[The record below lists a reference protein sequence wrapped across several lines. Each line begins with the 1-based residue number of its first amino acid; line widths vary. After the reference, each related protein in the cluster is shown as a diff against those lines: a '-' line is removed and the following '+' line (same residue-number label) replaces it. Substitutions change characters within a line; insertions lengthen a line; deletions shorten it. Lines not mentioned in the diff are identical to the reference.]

1 MPAVPDTDS
10 SELPPGFPR
19 SDYFRTFLR
28 KPVHEVDK
36 AVLTKRAQSERSEK
50 AKLAWQIARQ
60 QSYPVG
66 DRRDNVQF
74 GVEVEC
80 FFPQEAFTQLGLVLG
95 NYHNGALCPATVD
108 PQRLG
113 WKCESDGSLGNSRP
127 PASAG
132 TFVGCEF
139 VSPPLR
145 GIEGFE
151 EIFRFVKLLQDKG
164 AVITR
169 SCGLHVN
176 VGLEGVTAGQTV
188 HHERCRNFVRR
199 FMHFFS
205 MHENGMMQIGG
216 RRSRVNNYYCASMKQ
231 FTAAYSFASRET
243 VQKFLGLI
251 NYYGRYRTINLANL
265 NSRTPRFEFRIFAGT
280 VNPLKAIGY
289 VAVALGLVHKAAE
302 SAIACEKK
310 NGNFDLPFVVDD
322 SKAALRLH
330 VALWTRHKDR
340 KYGFPTGVWEKW
352 GKKILKNQRWNAR
365 AFRVGTRRNANPD
378 NQE

>member
-1 MPAVPDTDS
+1 MTTVDENNE
-10 SELPPGFPR
+10 ELDDPR
-19 SDYFRTFLR
+19 LLVNVFADD
-28 KPVHEVDK
+28 E
-36 AVLTKRAQSERSEK
+36 EK
-50 AKLAWQIARQ
+50 AERDNKRSARSALTKLAWNKAKQET
-60 QSYPVG
+60 YPVS
-66 DRRDNVQF
+66 DRIDHVQF
-74 GVEVEC
+74 GIEVEC

-113 WKCESDGSLGNSRP
+113 WKCESDGSLGNRRP

-231 FTAAYSFASRET
+231 FAAAYSFASKET

-322 SKAALRLH
+322 SKATLRLH

-352 GKKILKNQRWNAR
+352 GKKILKNQRWNSR
-365 AFRVGTRRNANPD
+365 AFRVGTRRNANSD

>member
-1 MPAVPDTDS
+1 MTTVDENND
-10 SELPPGFPR
+10 ELVDDCR
-19 SDYFRTFLR
+19 RLINVWEAEEKSDREKKR
-28 KPVHEVDK
+28 I
-36 AVLTKRAQSERSEK
+36 ARGALT
-50 AKLAWQIARQ
+50 KLAWNKAKQE
-60 QSYPVG
+60 SYPVS
-66 DRRDNVQF
+66 DRIDHVQF

-80 FFPQEAFTQLGLVLG
+80 FFPQEAFRQLGLVLG

-108 PQRLG
+108 PQQIG
-113 WKCESDGSLGNSRP
+113 WKCEADGSLGNSRP
-127 PASAG
+127 PAADG
-132 TFVGCEF
+132 IAYVACEF
-139 VSPPLR
+139 VSPPMR
-145 GIEGFE
+145 GIEGFD

-205 MHENGMMQIGG
+205 LHENGMMQIGG
-216 RRSRVNNYYCASMKQ
+216 RRSRVNNYYCASIKA
-231 FTAAYSFASRET
+231 FGDTYGIKNKSS
-243 VQKFLGLI
+243 VQNFLSLL
-251 NYYGRYRTINLANL
+251 NHYGRYRTVNLSNL

-280 VNPLKAIGY
+280 VNPLKAVGY

-302 SAIACEKK
+302 AAIAPEQKF
-310 NGNFDLPFVVDD
+310 GNWQLPNVVDD
-322 SKAALRLH
+322 SKATLRLH

-352 GKKILKNQRWNAR
+352 GKKILKNQRWNSR
-365 AFRVGTRRNANPD
+365 AFRVGTRRNANSD